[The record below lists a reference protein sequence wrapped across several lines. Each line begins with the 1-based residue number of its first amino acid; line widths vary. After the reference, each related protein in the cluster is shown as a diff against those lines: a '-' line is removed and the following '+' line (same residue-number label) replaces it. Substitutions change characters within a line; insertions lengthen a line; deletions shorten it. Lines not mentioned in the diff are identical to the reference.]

1 MYNYNPYF
9 NGQMSMMQPQV
20 SMPIQS
26 IQQVQKS
33 VQFYNVENAQEL
45 DGIKPTLNVLYVGFN
60 KKAKE
65 IYVKQLTND
74 GLISMETYGLA
85 TDKKQKSEYETILE
99 KINIIERR
107 LDNDKYNPNNDA
119 ENGNGTVGAITRDAT
134 SQTNVARENSTT
146 TMANGL

>member
-1 MYNYNPYF
+1 MNYFNPYY
-9 NGQMSMMQPQV
+9 GQPMMPQPTPV
-20 SMPIQS
+20 QS

-33 VQFYNVENAQEL
+33 AQFYTVESAQEL

-74 GLISMETYGLA
+74 GLISVETYGLA

-99 KINIIERR
+99 RINSLETKLTKGIA
-107 LDNDKYNPNNDA
+107 DVPNNTTNGSNGVADA
-119 ENGNGTVGAITRDAT
+119 NVGQA
-134 SQTNVARENSTT
+134 Q
-146 TMANGL
+146 

>member
-1 MYNYNPYF
+1 MYNYNPYY
-9 NGQMSMMQPQV
+9 GQPMMQPV
-20 SMPIQS
+20 QS

-33 VQFYNVENAQEL
+33 AQFYTVESAQEL

-74 GLISMETYGLA
+74 GLISVETYGLA

-99 KINIIERR
+99 RINRLETKLTERIA
-107 LDNDKYNPNNDA
+107 DVPNN
-119 ENGNGTVGAITRDAT
+119 T
-134 SQTNVARENSTT
+134 TND
-146 TMANGL
+146 ANGISNANVGQAQ

>member
-1 MYNYNPYF
+1 MP
-9 NGQMSMMQPQV
+9 MMQPA

-60 KKAKE
+60 KKGKE
-65 IYVKQLTND
+65 IYVKQMTND
-74 GLISMETYGLA
+74 GLISVETYGLA

-99 KINIIERR
+99 KINSLETK
-107 LDNDKYNPNNDA
+107 LTKGVANVPNNTTNDA
-119 ENGNGTVGAITRDAT
+119 NGNANANVGQA
-134 SQTNVARENSTT
+134 Q
-146 TMANGL
+146 

>member
-1 MYNYNPYF
+1 MYNFNPYY
-9 NGQMSMMQPQV
+9 GQPMMPQPTPVQT
-20 SMPIQS
+20 

-33 VQFYNVENAQEL
+33 AQFYTVESAQEL

-74 GLISMETYGLA
+74 GLISMETYGLS

-107 LDNDKYNPNNDA
+107 LDNAQHNSNNDA
-119 ENGNGTVGAITRDAT
+119 ENASGSVGTTTRDAT
-134 SQTNVARENSTT
+134 SQTNVA
-146 TMANGL
+146 G

>member
-9 NGQMSMMQPQV
+9 NGQMPMMQPQV

-60 KKAKE
+60 KKGKE
-65 IYVKQLTND
+65 IYVKQMTND
-74 GLISMETYGLA
+74 GLISVETYGLA

-99 KINIIERR
+99 KINSLETK
-107 LDNDKYNPNNDA
+107 LTKGVADVPNNTTNDA
-119 ENGNGTVGAITRDAT
+119 NGNANANVG
-134 SQTNVARENSTT
+134 
-146 TMANGL
+146 

>member
-1 MYNYNPYF
+1 MNYFNPYY
-9 NGQMSMMQPQV
+9 GQPMMPQPTPV
-20 SMPIQS
+20 QS

-33 VQFYNVENAQEL
+33 AQFYTVESAQEL

-74 GLISMETYGLA
+74 GLISVETYGLA

-99 KINIIERR
+99 RINRLETKLTERIA
-107 LDNDKYNPNNDA
+107 DVPNN
-119 ENGNGTVGAITRDAT
+119 T
-134 SQTNVARENSTT
+134 TND
-146 TMANGL
+146 ANGIPNANVGQAQ

>member
-1 MYNYNPYF
+1 MNYQYPYF
-9 NGQMSMMQPQV
+9 GGQMPMQP
-20 SMPIQS
+20 MPIQS

-33 VQFYNVENAQEL
+33 AQFYTVDNAQEL

-74 GLISMETYGLA
+74 GLISVETYGLA

-107 LDNDKYNPNNDA
+107 LDNAQHNSNNDA
-119 ENGNGTVGAITRDAT
+119 ENASGSVGTTARDAT
-134 SQTNVARENSTT
+134 SQTNVA
-146 TMANGL
+146 G

>member
-9 NGQMSMMQPQV
+9 NGQMPMMQPQV

-60 KKAKE
+60 KKGKE
-65 IYVKQLTND
+65 IYVKQMTND
-74 GLISMETYGLA
+74 GLISVETYGLA
-85 TDKKQKSEYETILE
+85 TDKKQKSEYETIIE
-99 KINIIERR
+99 KINSLETK
-107 LDNDKYNPNNDA
+107 LTKGVADVPNN
-119 ENGNGTVGAITRDAT
+119 T
-134 SQTNVARENSTT
+134 TND
-146 TMANGL
+146 ANGISNANVG